1 MQNSLTG
8 KPEACYCIPP
18 VFLFGMV
25 RQNNIF
31 VTFVETKNTIMLK
44 EGLEYTSSVVVTRE
58 NCASAVGS
66 GGLDV
71 FATPSMVALMENA
84 AMNAVAQYLP
94 AGSTTV
100 GSEINTTHIKPS
112 ALGAEVKA
120 RAILSAIEGRKL
132 VFYVEAYDG
141 DSCIGKGS
149 HVRFIVDIERFMA
162 KLK

>member
-1 MQNSLTG
+1 
-8 KPEACYCIPP
+8 
-18 VFLFGMV
+18 
-25 RQNNIF
+25 
-31 VTFVETKNTIMLK
+31 MLK
-44 EGLEYTSSVVVTRE
+44 EGLEYISTVTVSRE
-58 NCASAVGS
+58 NCASAMGS
-66 GGLDV
+66 GNLDV

-84 AMNAVAQYLP
+84 AMNAVAPYLP

-100 GSEINTTHIKPS
+100 GAEIRTTHQKPS
-112 ALGAEVKA
+112 PLGAEIRAK
-120 RAILSAIEGRKL
+120 AILSAIEGRKL